1 MTLILRTHSC
11 ALELSKWENNTLLW
25 EFVLGQTRLPINRSV
40 PISLFTVW
48 FFYYEL
54 YIVPVSVM
62 RRMVR

>member
-1 MTLILRTHSC
+1 MQEFEEKEMTLILRMHSC
-11 ALELSKWENNTLLW
+11 ALELSKWEIITLLW

-54 YIVPVSVM
+54 
-62 RRMVR
+62 

>member
-1 MTLILRTHSC
+1 MTLILRMHSC
-11 ALELSKWENNTLLW
+11 ALEISKWEIITLIW

-54 YIVPVSVM
+54 
-62 RRMVR
+62 

>member
-1 MTLILRTHSC
+1 MQEFEEKEMTLILRTHSC
-11 ALELSKWENNTLLW
+11 ALELSKWEIITLLW

-54 YIVPVSVM
+54 
-62 RRMVR
+62 